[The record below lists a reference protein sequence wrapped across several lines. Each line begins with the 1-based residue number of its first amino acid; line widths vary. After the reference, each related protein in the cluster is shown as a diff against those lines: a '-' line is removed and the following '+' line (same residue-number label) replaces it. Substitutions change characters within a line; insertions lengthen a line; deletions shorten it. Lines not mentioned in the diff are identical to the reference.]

1 MASAFRYLVHNPPSL
16 RLLSACSI
24 RQTISRMGEHIENNL
39 IEKLTAGDID
49 DLRNPN
55 APISLEDMCKY
66 YTFPLQKPKNCFSD
80 SIHCALKGWNR
91 ITTIILINRRLP
103 YAYFYDNLH

>member
-1 MASAFRYLVHNPPSL
+1 MASGFRYLVHNPPSL

-24 RQTISRMGEHIENNL
+24 RQTISRMGKHIENNL

-55 APISLEDMCKY
+55 VPISLDDMCKY
-66 YTFPLQKPKNCFSD
+66 YTFPLQT
-80 SIHCALKGWNR
+80 LKVVFQTAFTVLSKDG
-91 ITTIILINRRLP
+91 IELQRL
-103 YAYFYDNLH
+103 F